1 MTNTIFLDA
10 RSSLHRQSPNRKQTT
25 SGSTSSSFVQKQI
38 QHRITELRK
47 DPSQEEAEGVGSAAG
62 ANTREEF
69 KEGGGGEEG
78 RGSDSEGGSGHSGEK
93 ETSQGGEGGADTGEE
108 FNEGGGEEEEGGS
121 GSEGGS
127 DDSRGSKGGEGGED
141 ELGSDDEFERP
152 VKKIKR
158 SGVSG
163 NDNDIVCTP
172 TRHSSTHGRS
182 PHNKDTS
189 RNSTPTADITPTWG
203 RKRGERR
210 PRKKGM
216 HVKLYAF
223 QIICSLLF
231 NTCTG
236 FTSTGRA
243 KWSTG
248 FNLTE
253 GSTGTQVFALISLRR
268 T

>member
-10 RSSLHRQSPNRKQTT
+10 RSLHRQSPNRKQTT
-25 SGSTSSSFVQKQI
+25 SGSTSSTFVQKQI
-38 QHRITELRK
+38 QHRISELQK
-47 DPSQEEAEGVGSAAG
+47 NPSSADG

-69 KEGGGGEEG
+69 NEGGGEEDG
-78 RGSDSEGGSGHSGEK
+78 GYVSEESGSAHSGEK

-108 FNEGGGEEEEGGS
+108 FIEGEGEEEGGGSGSEGGGS

-127 DDSRGSKGGEGGED
+127 ITGESSRGSKGGED
-141 ELGSDDEFERP
+141 EVGSDEEFGRP
-152 VKKIKR
+152 VKKFKR
-158 SGVSG
+158 SSVSG
-163 NDNDIVCTP
+163 NDNASVCTP
-172 TRHSSTHGRS
+172 NRHSSIHGRS